1 VSELGPDSRALVD
14 AARSGLGPDEI
25 AIRRMRARVAA
36 TIVAGTG
43 TAVIAG
49 HAANAATTAA
59 ATTATTAAAT
69 TTATATA
76 AAATGASIAVK
87 VAVAIAIGTAAI
99 GSGVHVVRSR
109 AAAPPVK
116 APVVE
121 LPASAPSRELDRA
134 ELAPP
139 IVAHVREAPP
149 AVTAPPPPPH
159 HAVPAPAPISL
170 ARETTLVDAA
180 VVALSNGRTADAL
193 LAIRRYTVET
203 HGQGQL
209 AEDAMAIEVEARC
222 RLGDARAAAVFA
234 AFDARWPHAAEHAK
248 LAAACAR

>member
-1 VSELGPDSRALVD
+1 VSDLGPESRALVD
-14 AARSGLGPDEI
+14 AARNGLGPDEI

-87 VAVAIAIGTAAI
+87 VAVAIAISSAAI

-109 AAAPPVK
+109 SAPPAK

-121 LPASAPSRELDRA
+121 LPASAPSRELDRV

-139 IVAHVREAPP
+139 IVSHVREASPVVAAP
-149 AVTAPPPPPH
+149 PPPPPH
-159 HAVPAPAPISL
+159 HTVPAPPPVSL

-180 VVALSNGRTADAL
+180 LVALSNGRTADAL
-193 LAIRRYTVET
+193 LAVRRYTVET

-222 RLGDARAAAVFA
+222 RLGDARAADVFA
-234 AFDARWPHAAEHAK
+234 AFDARWPQAAEHAK
-248 LAAACAR
+248 LAAACAP